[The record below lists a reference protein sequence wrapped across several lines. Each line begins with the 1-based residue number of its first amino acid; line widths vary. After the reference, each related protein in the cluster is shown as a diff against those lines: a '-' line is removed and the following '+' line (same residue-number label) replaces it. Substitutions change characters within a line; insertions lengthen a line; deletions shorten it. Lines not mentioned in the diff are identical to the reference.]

1 MKASERL
8 GNASSFSGLSS
19 RRQLI
24 NQATGHGASAR
35 PSSSVPISQLAH
47 NPFNPRE
54 ELTDLDETIAS
65 LQEKGQL
72 TALTV
77 VSRDAFLNAYPEAE
91 EEIASAE
98 WVVLDGNRRL
108 ASARRAGLTE
118 LRVDVNDALAASA
131 ADLLENALIANL
143 HRADI
148 PPLDEAK
155 VVRDLVKIHGSQ
167 GIVAQHLSKS
177 GAWVSQRLALLEL
190 PDDLQEKVE
199 AGELKVKDGRRIG
212 RLPRGKQHAEAEKAI
227 NRVKAPRKPRAPQ
240 VAADAPA
247 TPPSTTPAPSSGLAS
262 PPEAVNPVKTPPAA
276 LVPEQ
281 AGTPERNPVEEAVG
295 QLLVLAPSAEAL
307 ADALAAYA
315 PASTVTALS
324 ELLIERMH

>member
-91 EEIASAE
+91 KEIASAE

-108 ASARRAGLTE
+108 ASARRAGLPE

-155 VVRDLVKIHGSQ
+155 VIRDLVKIHGSQ

-212 RLPRGKQHAEAEKAI
+212 RLPRDKQHAEAEKAI
-227 NRVKAPRKPRAPQ
+227 NRVKAPRKPRATPA
-240 VAADAPA
+240 AADASA
-247 TPPSTTPAPSSGLAS
+247 TPPSTTPAPSGPAS
-262 PPEAVNPVKTPPAA
+262 PAEAVNPVKTPAA
-276 LVPEQ
+276 AVVPEQ
-281 AGTPERNPVEEAVG
+281 AGTLERNPVEEAVG
-295 QLLVLAPSAEAL
+295 HLLALAPSAEAL
-307 ADALAAYA
+307 ADALATYA
-315 PASTVTALS
+315 PTSTVTALS
-324 ELLIERMH
+324 ELLLERMH